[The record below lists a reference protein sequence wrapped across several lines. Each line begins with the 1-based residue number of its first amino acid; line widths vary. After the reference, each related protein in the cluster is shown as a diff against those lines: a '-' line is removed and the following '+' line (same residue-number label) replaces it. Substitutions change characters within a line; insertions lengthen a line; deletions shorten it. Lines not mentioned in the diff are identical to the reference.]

1 MRATR
6 LAAAAVATGS
16 MVLGMAGT
24 ALAAPAQ
31 EGPKAGQFCKKVEIG
46 KEVELADGTLLKCT
60 LKAGQKVPHW
70 VDVTGQTPPTE
81 PPTSPPTTPKPV
93 FRFGFDKVQ
102 LSSRVVAPG
111 RKTTFTVTCP
121 SAVTITGNGY
131 TRDPLAVQKAGK
143 STWTATGTFK
153 SSLPDPT
160 VVTVVCK
167 GFGSVKFSTHPS
179 KNPSKPG
186 NSMQP
191 ATPKIPNGRIDTGDG
206 SMYGR
211 SAGSGAPLIAVGWG
225 VLAAAGLG
233 AVALR
238 RRTARERSNVA

>member
-16 MVLGMAGT
+16 MVFGMAGT
-24 ALAAPAQ
+24 ALADTTGVVTPGAFCSPAGATGHTAKGTPMVCAPGSDGKLRWRSAKGQ
-31 EGPKAGQFCKKVEIG
+31 EP
-46 KEVELADGTLLKCT
+46 
-60 LKAGQKVPHW
+60 
-70 VDVTGQTPPTE
+70 TPPTTHK
-81 PPTSPPTTPKPV
+81 PTTPPTTPKPV

-121 SAVTITGNGY
+121 SPVTITGNGY
-131 TRDPLAVQKAGK
+131 TRNPLAVQKAGK

-167 GFGSVKFSTHPS
+167 GFGSVKYSTHPS

-211 SAGSGAPLIAVGWG
+211 TAGSGAPLIAIGWG
-225 VLAAAGLG
+225 ALAAAGLG

>member
-24 ALAAPAQ
+24 ALASPAQ
-31 EGPKAGQFCKKVEIG
+31 DGPKAGQFCKKADVG
-46 KEVELADGTLLKCT
+46 KKVKLADGTLLKCT
-60 LKAGQKVPHW
+60 LEPGQKVPHW
-70 VDVTGQTPPTE
+70 VEVSPGDQPPTL
-81 PPTSPPTTPKPV
+81 PPTTPKPV
-93 FRFGFDKVQ
+93 FRFGFDKVR

-111 RKTTFTVTCP
+111 RHTTFTVTCP
-121 SAVTITGNGY
+121 STVTITSNGY
-131 TRDPLAVQKAGK
+131 TRSPLPVAKTGK

-160 VVTVVCK
+160 VATVVCK
-167 GFGSVKFSTHPS
+167 GFGSVRFSTHPS
-179 KNPSKPG
+179 KNPAKPG
-186 NSMQP
+186 TGMQP
-191 ATPKIPNGRIDTGDG
+191 TTPKIPNGRIDTGDG

-211 SAGSGAPLIAVGWG
+211 TAGSGAPLMAIGWG
-225 VLAAAGLG
+225 ALAAAGLG

>member
-16 MVLGMAGT
+16 LVLGTAGP
-24 ALAAPAQ
+24 ALAAPARN
-31 EGPKAGQFCKKVEIG
+31 EPKAGQFCKKADLG

-70 VDVTGQTPPTE
+70 VDVTGQTPPTK
-81 PPTSPPTTPKPV
+81 PPTTPKPV
-93 FRFGFDKVQ
+93 FRFGFDKVK

-111 RKTTFTVTCP
+111 RRTTFTVTCP
-121 SAVTITGNGY
+121 STVTITGNGY
-131 TRDPLAVQKAGK
+131 TGSPLPVKKAGK

-160 VVTVVCK
+160 VATVVCK
-167 GFGSVKFSTHPS
+167 GFGSVRFSTHPS
-179 KNPSKPG
+179 KKPSQGG

-211 SAGSGAPLIAVGWG
+211 TAGSGAPPAAIGWG
-225 VLAAAGLG
+225 ALAAAGLG

-238 RRTARERSNVA
+238 RRTGRERSDVG